1 MNSIPGECEFSLDIR
16 SGEEEILRDI
26 LEHLT
31 EFAGEVREKYALDV
45 EVRELTR
52 KEPVKMNAA
61 LAGGIEDV
69 CKELGFTSMRLNSGA
84 GHDSMIFAKLWDCL
98 LYTSIRIPPQPSDG

>member
-1 MNSIPGECEFSLDIR
+1 M
-16 SGEEEILRDI
+16 
-26 LEHLT
+26 
-31 EFAGEVREKYALDV
+31 
-45 EVRELTR
+45 RELTR

-84 GHDSMIFAKLWDCL
+84 GHEDVYKRQELPRLKLRLRRQHLISTERSFRRDLQNCPAEL
-98 LYTSIRIPPQPSDG
+98 L

>member
-1 MNSIPGECEFSLDIR
+1 M
-16 SGEEEILRDI
+16 
-26 LEHLT
+26 
-31 EFAGEVREKYALDV
+31 
-45 EVRELTR
+45 RELTR

-84 GHDSMIFAKLWDCL
+84 GHDSMIFAKLWDTAMIFL
-98 LYTSIRIPPQPSDG
+98 PNRDGISHHPDEWIDYEAMAAGSRVR